1 MISTTPTN
9 RRGTIYILVLMTS
22 IIITLIGILGY
33 RMVQGQA
40 RVARIDAQRDN
51 AIALAES
58 AVQWGIHYV
67 TLSDDWR
74 KVAKSGQVIRTM
86 DLGDGQ
92 ISVILFDPDGD
103 LDNDDADGIAIVG
116 TGTIGDASQMLSC
129 VLKPGAAAPHPALA
143 RSLTV
148 GDRLVVDPNVLW
160 LESGGMAREQ
170 RRQNGSYYFL
180 FKQVDEA
187 DPVPVPDK
195 SLIDLW
201 ASKGTRIPYA
211 LHGGSI
217 RGETFSNST
226 APYGVTP
233 DPDGIYVIDANYR
246 DLVFDTIQSTGTIIV
261 INLEFDDRLWVSDSR
276 FRMGEHGGPSFIA
289 DGDTILELG
298 AIVGDSTGIIYC
310 DGDMQINGY
319 MGLGGTLIV
328 TKDLYI
334 DSPLLNIYDDPAAVD
349 GPPEGF
355 GDMSLMGV
363 VEGGWIRVVF

>member
-1 MISTTPTN
+1 MISPTPTS

-51 AIALAES
+51 ALALAES

-103 LDNDDADGIAIVG
+103 LDNDDTDGIAVVG

-160 LESGGMAREQ
+160 LESGGLAREQ

-180 FKQVDEA
+180 FKQVAEA

-201 ASKGTRIPYA
+201 ASKGTFIPRA

-217 RGETFSNST
+217 RGQDFSNIQ
-226 APYGVTP
+226 APFGLPP
-233 DPDGIYVIDANYR
+233 DPNGIYVIDAGDEN
-246 DLVFDTIQSTGTIIV
+246 LVVENCNATGTFV
-261 INLEFDDRLWVSDSR
+261 ITNLNSNTFRATGSR
-276 FRMGEHGGPSFIA
+276 FRMGDHGGPSLIA

-328 TKDLYI
+328 TDDLDV
-334 DSPLLNIYDDPAAVD
+334 DSTLLNIYDDPAAVD

-363 VEGGWIRVVF
+363 VEGSWIRVVF

>member
-1 MISTTPTN
+1 MISPIPTS

-40 RVARIDAQRDN
+40 RVARIDAQRDD

-103 LDNDDADGIAIVG
+103 LDNDDTDGIAIVG

-160 LESGGMAREQ
+160 LESGGVAREQ

-201 ASKGTRIPYA
+201 AAKGTRIPYA

-217 RGETFSNST
+217 YGQDISKSQ
-226 APYGVTP
+226 APFGLTP
-233 DPDGIYVIDANYR
+233 DPDGIYVIDADDE
-246 DLVFDTIQSTGTIIV
+246 DLLIENCRTTGTIVVVNIKGKTLSV
-261 INLEFDDRLWVSDSR
+261 KGSR
-276 FRMGEHGGPSFIA
+276 FRMGDHGGPSLIT
-289 DGDTILELG
+289 DGETILELG
-298 AIVGDSTGIIYC
+298 AMVGDSTGIIYC
-310 DGDMQINGY
+310 DGRMQISGY

-328 TKDLYI
+328 TDDLDV
-334 DSPLLNIYDDPAAVD
+334 DSTLLNIYDDPAAVD

-363 VEGGWIRVVF
+363 VEGSWIRVVF

>member
-1 MISTTPTN
+1 MISPTTTN

-22 IIITLIGILGY
+22 VIITLIGILGY

-86 DLGDGQ
+86 DLGQGQ

-103 LDNDDADGIAIVG
+103 LNNDDTDGIAVVG

-129 VLKPGAAAPHPALA
+129 VLKPGAAAPHVTLN

-148 GDRLVVDPNVLW
+148 GDRISVDPNVLW
-160 LESGGMAREQ
+160 LESGGMAKEQ
-170 RRQNGSYYFL
+170 RKKNGHRYLL
-180 FKQVDEA
+180 FKPVQEE
-187 DPVPVPDK
+187 DPVDLPNED
-195 SLIDLW
+195 LIDLW
-201 ASKGTRIPYA
+201 AAMGTSIPFAMHRGKIYGQVMSK
-211 LHGGSI
+211 SQ
-217 RGETFSNST
+217 
-226 APYGVTP
+226 APFGLTP
-233 DPDGIYVIDANYR
+233 DPDGIYVIDADDK
-246 DLVFDTIQSTGTIIV
+246 DLLIEDCRTTGTIIV
-261 INLEFDDRLWVSDSR
+261 VNLKGKKLNVKGSR
-276 FRMGEHGGPSFIA
+276 FQMGDHGGPSLIT
-289 DGDTILELG
+289 DGETILELG
-298 AIVGDSTGIIYC
+298 AMVGDCTGIIYC
-310 DGDMQINGY
+310 DGNMEIKKY

-328 TKDLYI
+328 TKDLYV
-334 DSPLLNIYDDPAAVD
+334 DSTLVNIYDDPAAVD

-355 GDMSLMGV
+355 GDMSLMGA
-363 VEGGWIRVVF
+363 VEGSWIRVVN